1 MLMDTVTIVQ
11 QSENDLLEQLDIESL
26 GGTTLFDVIQDDVD
40 VKLESPDTP
49 PLTPVVTSRLQT
61 STAVSSQS
69 ILKPGITSLLTSTSS
84 AAAGASSNVTAARA
98 ITFNAQGNRIFTT
111 TNNHVSLVPWLMMSA
126 QLSVKCYTYFMSLSV
141 LA

>member
-1 MLMDTVTIVQ
+1 MYMYMYTWYTWFQAMLMDTVTIVQ

-61 STAVSSQS
+61 SVAVSSQS
-69 ILKPGITSLLTSTSS
+69 ILKPGITSLLTSS
-84 AAAGASSNVTAARA
+84 AAGASSNVTAARA

-111 TNNHVSLVPWLMMSA
+111 TNNQVSLMPWLMM
-126 QLSVKCYTYFMSLSV
+126 
-141 LA
+141 

>member
-1 MLMDTVTIVQ
+1 MDTVTIVQ

-61 STAVSSQS
+61 SVAVSSQS
-69 ILKPGITSLLTSTSS
+69 ILKPGITSLLTSS

-111 TNNHVSLVPWLMMSA
+111 TNNQVSLMPWLMM
-126 QLSVKCYTYFMSLSV
+126 
-141 LA
+141 

>member
-26 GGTTLFDVIQDDVD
+26 GGTTLFDVIHDDVD

-61 STAVSSQS
+61 SVAVSSQS
-69 ILKPGITSLLTSTSS
+69 ILKPGITSLLTSS

-111 TNNHVSLVPWLMMSA
+111 TNNQVSLMPWLMM
-126 QLSVKCYTYFMSLSV
+126 
-141 LA
+141 